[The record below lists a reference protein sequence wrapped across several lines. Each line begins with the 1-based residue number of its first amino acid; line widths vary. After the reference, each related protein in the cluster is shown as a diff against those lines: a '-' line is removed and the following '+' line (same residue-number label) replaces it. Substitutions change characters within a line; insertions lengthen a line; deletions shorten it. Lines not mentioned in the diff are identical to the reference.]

1 MARYSTVIVEN
12 ILTYARDIKKH
23 SFSAMVGQTTEE
35 YNSYSI
41 GGSGASIV
49 NPAEKNWYLAQATTN
64 RSYGSDSVSRSRR
77 FSLLGRLHYSYDS
90 RYLITVNFRADG
102 SSKFQDKL
110 WGYFP
115 STALAWRISNEKW
128 MKGISWLDDLK
139 LRAGWGRIGNDKIG
153 DNAFLL
159 SIFNSGPTFVDY
171 VLGPGDQQ
179 LANGA
184 SILTYVNSGGHW
196 ETTEQWNV
204 GLDFGVLNNRLT
216 GTLEYFIRDTKD
228 MLLGVTAPAHVGNR
242 YSATANVGTVRN
254 SGVELTLN
262 HRNRIG
268 EVDYNIGGNMSFIKN
283 ELTALN
289 GGARV
294 YGDRTISDEGY
305 ALYTFWGYQYD
316 GIYQSEEEV
325 KEHLWA
331 TDNPVCK
338 PGDAKYVDRNNDGKI
353 DENDKTDLGNPF
365 PWLTYS
371 INAGLNWKGLDVQL
385 FFQGVA
391 GNEIFNAVRL
401 RTEGTG
407 NEATFS
413 RTMKNVW
420 TESNPSGTIPNPK
433 GSPTNNED
441 SDRLIEDGSYLRLK
455 TFQIGYSLPDRWI
468 SKAKMSRCRIYLSA
482 NNLFTITKYSG
493 YDPEVGG
500 GVDYGNYP
508 QSRTFMLGLNIT
520 F

>member
-1 MARYSTVIVEN
+1 MTEKST
-12 ILTYARDIKKH
+12 R
-23 SFSAMVGQTTEE
+23 TT
-35 YNSYSI
+35 
-41 GGSGASIV
+41 
-49 NPAEKNWYLAQATTN
+49 
-64 RSYGSDSVSRSRR
+64 R
-77 FSLLGRLHYSYDS
+77 
-90 RYLITVNFRADG
+90 
-102 SSKFQDKL
+102 
-110 WGYFP
+110 
-115 STALAWRISNEKW
+115 
-128 MKGISWLDDLK
+128 
-139 LRAGWGRIGNDKIG
+139 
-153 DNAFLL
+153 
-159 SIFNSGPTFVDY
+159 
-171 VLGPGDQQ
+171 
-179 LANGA
+179 
-184 SILTYVNSGGHW
+184 
-196 ETTEQWNV
+196 
-204 GLDFGVLNNRLT
+204 
-216 GTLEYFIRDTKD
+216 
-228 MLLGVTAPAHVGNR
+228 
-242 YSATANVGTVRN
+242 
-254 SGVELTLN
+254 
-262 HRNRIG
+262 
-268 EVDYNIGGNMSFIKN
+268 
-283 ELTALN
+283 
-289 GGARV
+289 
-294 YGDRTISDEGY
+294 
-305 ALYTFWGYQYD
+305 
-316 GIYQSEEEV
+316 
-325 KEHLWA
+325 
-331 TDNPVCK
+331 
-338 PGDAKYVDRNNDGKI
+338 
-353 DENDKTDLGNPF
+353 PF

>member
-1 MARYSTVIVEN
+1 MS
-12 ILTYARDIKKH
+12 
-23 SFSAMVGQTTEE
+23 
-35 YNSYSI
+35 
-41 GGSGASIV
+41 
-49 NPAEKNWYLAQATTN
+49 
-64 RSYGSDSVSRSRR
+64 SV
-77 FSLLGRLHYSYDS
+77 
-90 RYLITVNFRADG
+90 
-102 SSKFQDKL
+102 
-110 WGYFP
+110 
-115 STALAWRISNEKW
+115 
-128 MKGISWLDDLK
+128 
-139 LRAGWGRIGNDKIG
+139 
-153 DNAFLL
+153 
-159 SIFNSGPTFVDY
+159 
-171 VLGPGDQQ
+171 PGDQQ